1 MLNED
6 YAESDWKKD
15 GRKINLNIKNLEN
28 AIRIIK
34 EKIDKE
40 KDDKNNGNLQEIEE
54 YTTKVE
60 EEILPLIKRIKE
72 KTQYF
77 NLEEQSQENNNPQ
90 NNNSQQEGV
99 LIQDL
104 QSNQEIL
111 KERGKQLNE
120 IHKTSAMLKDVS
132 DAMVQKLDEQGAI
145 LDEVEGNV
153 IEAEDNAKKAKQEIT
168 KADEMSKGN
177 RKKMICLITIVIVA
191 ILAIGAIILSLI
203 F

>member
-90 NNNSQQEGV
+90 NNNAQPEGV

-132 DAMVQKLDEQGAI
+132 DAMVKKLDEQGAI
-145 LDEVEGNV
+145 LEVVEGNV
-153 IEAEDNAKKAKQEIT
+153 IKAEDNAKKAKQEIT
-168 KADEMSKGN
+168 EANEMSKGN

>member
-1 MLNED
+1 MSCRQ
-6 YAESDWKKD
+6 ASDWKKD

-90 NNNSQQEGV
+90 NNNAQQEGV

-111 KERGKQLNE
+111 EERRKQLEE
-120 IHKTSAMLKDVS
+120 IHQTSGKIKDVS
-132 DAMVQKLDEQGAI
+132 DAMVKQLNEQGAI
-145 LDEVEGNV
+145 LDEVEANV
-153 IEAEDNAKKAKQEIT
+153 IEAEDNAKKAKKEII
-168 KADEMSKGN
+168 KADEMSKDN
-177 RKKMICLITIVIVA
+177 RKRMICLITIILVV

>member
-90 NNNSQQEGV
+90 NNNAQPEGV

-132 DAMVQKLDEQGAI
+132 DAMVKKLDEQGAI

-168 KADEMSKGN
+168 EANEMSKGN

>member
-34 EKIDKE
+34 EKIDKGKE
-40 KDDKNNGNLQEIEE
+40 DKNNGNLQEIEE

-90 NNNSQQEGV
+90 NNNAQPEGV

>member
-40 KDDKNNGNLQEIEE
+40 KENKNDDILQEIEE
-54 YTTKVE
+54 YIKKTE

-90 NNNSQQEGV
+90 NNNAQPEGV

-111 KERGKQLNE
+111 EERRKQLEE
-120 IHKTSAMLKDVS
+120 IHQTSGKIKDVS
-132 DAMVQKLDEQGAI
+132 DAMVKQLDEQGAI
-145 LDEVEGNV
+145 LEEIEGNV
-153 IEAEDNAKKAKQEIT
+153 IEAEDNAKKAKQEII
-168 KADEMSKGN
+168 KADEMSKDN
-177 RKKMICLITIVIVA
+177 RKRMICLITIIIVV

>member
-90 NNNSQQEGV
+90 NNNAQPEGV

-132 DAMVQKLDEQGAI
+132 DAMVKKLDEQGAI
-145 LDEVEGNV
+145 LEEVEGNV
-153 IEAEDNAKKAKQEIT
+153 IKAEDNAKKAKQEIT

-191 ILAIGAIILSLI
+191 ILAIGAIKLI
-203 F
+203 I

>member
-54 YTTKVE
+54 YTNKVE

-90 NNNSQQEGV
+90 NNNAQPEGV

-132 DAMVQKLDEQGAI
+132 DAMVKKLDEQGAI
-145 LDEVEGNV
+145 LEVVEGNV
-153 IEAEDNAKKAKQEIT
+153 IKAEDNAKKAKQEIT

>member
-90 NNNSQQEGV
+90 NNNAQPEGV

-132 DAMVQKLDEQGAI
+132 DAMVKKLDEQGAI
-145 LDEVEGNV
+145 LEVVEGNV
-153 IEAEDNAKKAKQEIT
+153 IKAEDNAKKAKQEIT

>member
-90 NNNSQQEGV
+90 NNNAQPEGV

>member
-90 NNNSQQEGV
+90 NNNAQPEGV

-145 LDEVEGNV
+145 LEEVEGNV
-153 IEAEDNAKKAKQEIT
+153 IKAEDNAKKAKQEII

>member
-1 MLNED
+1 VLNED

-90 NNNSQQEGV
+90 NNNAQPEGV

-111 KERGKQLNE
+111 EERGKQLNE

>member
-90 NNNSQQEGV
+90 NNNAQPEGV

-153 IEAEDNAKKAKQEIT
+153 IEAEDNAKKAKQEII

>member
-90 NNNSQQEGV
+90 NNNAQPEGV

-111 KERGKQLNE
+111 EERGKQLNE

>member
-90 NNNSQQEGV
+90 NNNAQPEGV

-177 RKKMICLITIVIVA
+177 RKKMICLITIIIVV

>member
-1 MLNED
+1 
-6 YAESDWKKD
+6 
-15 GRKINLNIKNLEN
+15 
-28 AIRIIK
+28 
-34 EKIDKE
+34 
-40 KDDKNNGNLQEIEE
+40 
-54 YTTKVE
+54 
-60 EEILPLIKRIKE
+60 
-72 KTQYF
+72 
-77 NLEEQSQENNNPQ
+77 
-90 NNNSQQEGV
+90 
-99 LIQDL
+99 
-104 QSNQEIL
+104 
-111 KERGKQLNE
+111 
-120 IHKTSAMLKDVS
+120 MLKDVS

>member
-90 NNNSQQEGV
+90 NNNAQPEGV

-132 DAMVQKLDEQGAI
+132 DAMVKKLDEQGAI

>member
-90 NNNSQQEGV
+90 NNNAQPEGV

-111 KERGKQLNE
+111 EERGKQLNE

-145 LDEVEGNV
+145 LEEVEGNV
-153 IEAEDNAKKAKQEIT
+153 IKAEDNAKKAKQEIT

>member
-90 NNNSQQEGV
+90 NNNAQQEGV

>member
-90 NNNSQQEGV
+90 NNNAQPEGV

-132 DAMVQKLDEQGAI
+132 DAMVKKLDEQGAI
-145 LDEVEGNV
+145 LEEVEGNV
-153 IEAEDNAKKAKQEIT
+153 IKAEDNAKKAKQEIT

>member
-90 NNNSQQEGV
+90 NNNAQPEGV

-153 IEAEDNAKKAKQEIT
+153 IEAEDNAKKAKQEII
-168 KADEMSKGN
+168 KADEMSKDN
-177 RKKMICLITIVIVA
+177 RKRMICLITIIIVV

>member
-54 YTTKVE
+54 YTNKVE

-90 NNNSQQEGV
+90 NNNAQPEGV

-145 LDEVEGNV
+145 LEEVEGNV
-153 IEAEDNAKKAKQEIT
+153 IKAEDNAKKAKQEIT

>member
-28 AIRIIK
+28 TIRIIK
-34 EKIDKE
+34 EKVEKE
-40 KDDKNNGNLQEIEE
+40 KENKNDDNIQEIEE
-54 YTTKVE
+54 YINKAE
-60 EEILPLIKRIKE
+60 EEILPLVKRIKE

-77 NLEEQSQENNNPQ
+77 KLEDESQENNNPQ
-90 NNNSQQEGV
+90 NNNAQPEGV

-132 DAMVQKLDEQGAI
+132 DAMVKKLDEQGAI
-145 LDEVEGNV
+145 LEVVEGNV
-153 IEAEDNAKKAKQEIT
+153 IKAEDNAKKAKQEIT
-168 KADEMSKGN
+168 EANEMSKGN

>member
-77 NLEEQSQENNNPQ
+77 NLEDQSQENNNPQ
-90 NNNSQQEGV
+90 NNNAQPEGV

-153 IEAEDNAKKAKQEIT
+153 IEAEDNAKKAKQEII

>member
-34 EKIDKE
+34 EKIDKGKEE
-40 KDDKNNGNLQEIEE
+40 KNDGNLQEIEE
-54 YTTKVE
+54 YTNKVE

-90 NNNSQQEGV
+90 NNNAQPEGV

-132 DAMVQKLDEQGAI
+132 DAMVKKLDEQGAI
-145 LDEVEGNV
+145 LEVVEGNV
-153 IEAEDNAKKAKQEIT
+153 IKAEDNAKKAKQEIT
-168 KADEMSKGN
+168 EADEMSKGN

>member
-34 EKIDKE
+34 EKIDKGKE
-40 KDDKNNGNLQEIEE
+40 DKNDGNLQEIEE

-77 NLEEQSQENNNPQ
+77 NLEDESQENNNPQ
-90 NNNSQQEGV
+90 NNNAQPEGV

-145 LDEVEGNV
+145 LEEVEGNV
-153 IEAEDNAKKAKQEIT
+153 IKAEDNAKKAKQEIT

>member
-90 NNNSQQEGV
+90 NNNAQPEGV

-111 KERGKQLNE
+111 E
-120 IHKTSAMLKDVS
+120 
-132 DAMVQKLDEQGAI
+132 
-145 LDEVEGNV
+145 
-153 IEAEDNAKKAKQEIT
+153 
-168 KADEMSKGN
+168 
-177 RKKMICLITIVIVA
+177 
-191 ILAIGAIILSLI
+191 
-203 F
+203 

>member
-90 NNNSQQEGV
+90 NNNAQPEGV

-145 LDEVEGNV
+145 LEEVEGNV
-153 IEAEDNAKKAKQEIT
+153 IKAEDNAKKAKQEIT

>member
-90 NNNSQQEGV
+90 NNNAQPEGV

-168 KADEMSKGN
+168 EANEMSKGN

>member
-77 NLEEQSQENNNPQ
+77 NLEEQFQENNNPQ
-90 NNNSQQEGV
+90 NNNAQQEGV

-132 DAMVQKLDEQGAI
+132 DAMVKKLDEQGAI
-145 LDEVEGNV
+145 LEVVEGNV
-153 IEAEDNAKKAKQEIT
+153 IKAEDNAKKAKQEIT